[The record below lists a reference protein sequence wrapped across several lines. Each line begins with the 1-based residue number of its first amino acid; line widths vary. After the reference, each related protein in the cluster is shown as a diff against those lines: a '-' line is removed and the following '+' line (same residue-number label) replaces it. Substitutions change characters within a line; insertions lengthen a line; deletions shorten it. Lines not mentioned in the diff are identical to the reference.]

1 MIHWGLILRY
11 SVYVVLPLVLGF
23 WLVDRI
29 TGAINL
35 DKAIL
40 VLAITLP
47 FIAVSW
53 LAYQNFRPRKK

>member
-23 WLVDRI
+23 LIADRLGGEMTVNKI
-29 TGAINL
+29 
-35 DKAIL
+35 IL
-40 VLAITLP
+40 VLAALSPIY
-47 FIAVSW
+47 AVSW